1 MSVFNYFLG
10 WNGRIGRL
18 QWWLGGLVQGAI
30 IGMGIIVFAA
40 RPEASSASWVI
51 LGALFVLIALW
62 FGICLTIKRLHDHD
76 KSGFWIFVYLIP
88 IAGAIWQ
95 LVECGLMRGTVG
107 NNDYGPDPRFRFDIS
122 EDIEA
127 LVAERDRQTRATP
140 VRTVTPR
147 APIAISPTLAPNAAG
162 RPVFGKRV

>member
-1 MSVFNYFLG
+1 MSVLNYFLG

-30 IGMGIIVFAA
+30 IGAGIVLFAA
-40 RPEASSASWVI
+40 RPEANSASWLI
-51 LGALFVLIALW
+51 LGALVVLVALW

-107 NNDYGPDPRFRFDIS
+107 SNDYGPDPRFRFDIS
-122 EDIEA
+122 DDIEA
-127 LVAERDRQTRATP
+127 LVAERDRQTRVSPGRRVTPPP
-140 VRTVTPR
+140 VRVATTPTF
-147 APIAISPTLAPNAAG
+147 APAGG